1 MGAHALLGAST
12 HDTLLPNL
20 MECPPN
26 FGRVG
31 SQIYRSSFLKKEHH
45 DFIAQLHLKSILVL
59 ISENYPEENLEFCR
73 RNNITI
79 FQVGLD
85 GNKEPFVRVKKED
98 LERAIRIVLNPENQP
113 ILIHCNQGKHR
124 TGCVVGCIRRL
135 QKISLAVIFE
145 EYRRYAFPKIRSL
158 DHLIIE
164 LFDDEFGKQ
173 DEVLQAG
180 ISQIYL

>member
-1 MGAHALLGAST
+1 
-12 HDTLLPNL
+12 

-31 SQIYRSSFLKKEHH
+31 SAIFRSSFPRKEH
-45 DFIAQLHLKSILVL
+45 FAYLQTLGLKSILVL
-59 ISENYPEENLEFCR
+59 IPEPYPAENRVFCAENGIAL
-73 RNNITI
+73 

-85 GNKEPFVRVKKED
+85 GNKEPFVHVKKED
-98 LERAIRIVLNPENQP
+98 LERAVRIALDPANHP

-135 QKISLAVIFE
+135 QRVSLALIFE
-145 EYRRYAFPKIRSL
+145 EYRRYAYPKVRSL

-164 LFDDEFGKQ
+164 LFDDQYGVNDDVVQRGLAQVF
-173 DEVLQAG
+173 L
-180 ISQIYL
+180 